1 MSRWVLNT
9 SKDEDFTA
17 SLGNLLQG
25 LTTLMIVFF
34 SLDLTEIFYFPS
46 CVCCLLSCHCTVKS
60 VLCVPYILA
69 LVILQTTIRSPLS
82 LHFWRLNRSI
92 SPLLRKPQS
101 PNHFMAL
108 RWFCSKMLMSFLSR
122 LKIEQSLVSHFSFNI
137 MFDFPLL
144 MISVFLEIAG
154 CFVPHF
160 FHISCSNTEH
170 RMFPAPQLHLSY
182 EFLHSENSFFYRWQC
197 LTSAPVEGFSVLQSP
212 FPITS
217 FTESGM
223 PLGSDVEVLKWKVNK
238 EFSQIFFSR
247 TLAQPRG
254 DKTHLNSRS

>member
-1 MSRWVLNT
+1 
-9 SKDEDFTA
+9 
-17 SLGNLLQG
+17 
-25 LTTLMIVFF
+25 
-34 SLDLTEIFYFPS
+34 
-46 CVCCLLSCHCTVKS
+46 
-60 VLCVPYILA
+60 
-69 LVILQTTIRSPLS
+69 
-82 LHFWRLNRSI
+82 
-92 SPLLRKPQS
+92 
-101 PNHFMAL
+101 MAL

-137 MFDFPLL
+137 IFDFPLL

-223 PLGSDVEVLKWKVNK
+223 PLGSDVEVLK
-238 EFSQIFFSR
+238 
-247 TLAQPRG
+247 
-254 DKTHLNSRS
+254 